1 MSTPAIVLHPYHKHK
16 STHRGRTPQACL
28 DEAVGLAE
36 ALSLDIRAAFTVPL
50 SEIRPSSLMGKGTLE
65 AMGET
70 IKEHEAMLVVV
81 DSHLSPVQQRNLEK
95 AWNCKVIDRTALI
108 LEIFGERAQTREGKL
123 QVELA
128 ALNYQKSRL
137 VRSWTHLERQRGGF
151 GFTGG
156 PGESQIELD
165 RRVIRDRIIKI
176 KGDLEQVVRTRNLHR
191 KSRHEIPYPMV
202 ALVGYTN
209 AGKST
214 LFNRLTQAETLVEDA
229 LFATLDP
236 TIRRF
241 DLAGGTPIMMSDTV
255 GFISDLPTELV
266 AAFRATLEEVCE
278 ADVLLHVRDASHPD
292 TVAQRNDVMT
302 VLSDLLGKNFDVP
315 IIEVMNK
322 QDLIQEEDL
331 PPPPTDANVIS
342 VNISALTGKGIGALQ
357 EILRDVLSKR
367 LMEEV
372 TFTLPFTAGKELA
385 WLHANNE
392 VITHAYDDDGNMLM
406 RVRFS
411 SANRNRFA
419 KMVEH
424 LHLAEFPI
432 YTPTLDDDF

>member
-1 MSTPAIVLHPYHKHK
+1 M
-16 STHRGRTPQACL
+16 
-28 DEAVGLAE
+28 
-36 ALSLDIRAAFTVPL
+36 
-50 SEIRPSSLMGKGTLE
+50 
-65 AMGET
+65 
-70 IKEHEAMLVVV
+70 
-81 DSHLSPVQQRNLEK
+81 
-95 AWNCKVIDRTALI
+95 
-108 LEIFGERAQTREGKL
+108 
-123 QVELA
+123 
-128 ALNYQKSRL
+128 
-137 VRSWTHLERQRGGF
+137 
-151 GFTGG
+151 
-156 PGESQIELD
+156 
-165 RRVIRDRIIKI
+165 
-176 KGDLEQVVRTRNLHR
+176 
-191 KSRHEIPYPMV
+191 
-202 ALVGYTN
+202 
-209 AGKST
+209 
-214 LFNRLTQAETLVEDA
+214 
-229 LFATLDP
+229 
-236 TIRRF
+236 
-241 DLAGGTPIMMSDTV
+241 
-255 GFISDLPTELV
+255 
-266 AAFRATLEEVCE
+266 
-278 ADVLLHVRDASHPD
+278 LLHVRDASHPD